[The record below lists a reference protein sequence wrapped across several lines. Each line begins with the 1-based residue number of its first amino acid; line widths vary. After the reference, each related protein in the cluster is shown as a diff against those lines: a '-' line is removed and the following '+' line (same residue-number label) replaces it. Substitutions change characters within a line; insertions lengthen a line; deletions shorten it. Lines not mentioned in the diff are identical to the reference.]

1 MGRTSRPWSGWVPF
15 PENHPDRTRKLVRY
29 PMAGETQ
36 PESVPAR
43 STIDDHYGA
52 LLGWSASTPRAGMVV
67 ECRGTGD

>member
-1 MGRTSRPWSGWVPF
+1 M
-15 PENHPDRTRKLVRY
+15 E
-29 PMAGETQ
+29 GETQ